1 MAQPTNG
8 DDKLVTHKAAPWL
21 REFVRLMDNAFTVPG
36 TRIKLGW
43 DSIMGLLLPGAG
55 DAASA
60 VSHVALLLAAFQARV
75 SKVVIA
81 RMVLNAAIDALVGVV
96 PGLGDVFDVA
106 WKANAR
112 NLELLER
119 AERRGTR
126 ATITDYVFVG
136 LAVIAVLAVLSVPI
150 VVAIWVAIH
159 LWR

>member
-1 MAQPTNG
+1 MAPANG
-8 DDKLVTHKAAPWL
+8 DDEPVVHHKAAPWL

-36 TRIKLGW
+36 TKIKLGW
-43 DSIMGLLLPGAG
+43 DAIMGLILPGAG
-55 DAASA
+55 DAAAA

-81 RMVLNAAIDALVGVV
+81 RMVFNAAIDALVGVV

-119 AERRGTR
+119 AERHGNRP
-126 ATITDYVFVG
+126 TIGDYLTVG
-136 LAVIAVLAVLSVPI
+136 LAVIAVLAVLSIPI
-150 VVAIWVAIH
+150 VVAIFVAIR
-159 LWR
+159 LWG